1 MTWLHRLLTRL
12 FKTEEINGHGRCP
25 TYLYRWHLARL
36 FGFALYVHRF
46 VADDWSLDLH
56 DHPKR
61 FVTLMFWGG
70 YIETTAAGDRRYRAP
85 CIRSFP
91 GEHAHRTRLGDN
103 REAWTLVLTCRAGRQ
118 WGFWHNGGWIHWRE
132 YVRGESSH
140 IADARAVCSS
150 VE

>member
-25 TYLYRWHLARL
+25 TYLYRWHLLRL
-36 FGFALYVHRF
+36 FGFGLYVHRF

-61 FVTLMFWGG
+61 FILFMFWGG
-70 YIETTAAGDRRYRAP
+70 YIETTAAGDRVYRAP
-85 CIRSFP
+85 YARSFP
-91 GEHAHRTRLGDN
+91 AEHAHRVRLGRN
-103 REAWTLVLTCRAGRQ
+103 REAWTLVLVCRHGRQ
-118 WGFWHNGGWIHWRE
+118 WGFWHEGGWIHWRE
-132 YVRGESSH
+132 YVRGLYAH

>member
-1 MTWLHRLLTRL
+1 MTWLHRLLSRL
-12 FKTEEINGHGRCP
+12 FKLEEINGHGRCP
-25 TYLYRWHLARL
+25 TYLYRWQILRL

-61 FVTLMFWGG
+61 FVSLMFYGG
-70 YIETTAAGDRRYRAP
+70 YIETTRAGDRVYRAP
-85 CIRSFP
+85 YLRSFP
-91 GEHAHRTRLGDN
+91 GEHAHRIHLGDD
-103 REAWTLVLTCRAGRQ
+103 RECWTLVLVCRAGRQ
-118 WGFWHNGGWIHWRE
+118 WGFWHAGGWIHWRE
-132 YVRGESSH
+132 YVRGQFAH